1 MAVEDNEEEIE
12 LGLDSLESLEAEAL
26 KELGQEDETIE
37 DKQDNNLD
45 EDIQKKDNDSEDEQ
59 KDDKKGKIDEQ
70 EEEIKPDFKPIEFEI
85 AGQKIVLNS
94 EEELKAMLSK
104 GAESISKQDKSLEL
118 ESEIIK
124 QGKITADD
132 LKLLIDA
139 KNGDAKAIAKL
150 AKNSN
155 INILDVDEDD
165 ADSYVP
171 TFAPN
176 IVSDVERVARE
187 ISADTEHAAQFTSI
201 ASNLPNDF
209 KTAIMSNANDLKVFS
224 EHVKTGL
231 AQKIIPEAMK
241 LVYTKGM
248 SFSDAYV
255 AVGSDM
261 VKVKEQP
268 KQEERILT
276 DREKELRKKASES
289 GNNQSNGGKKTLTVD
304 DIANMSDE
312 DFEKLTAADLE

>member
-1 MAVEDNEEEIE
+1 MAVENNEEEVE
-12 LGLDSLESLEAEAL
+12 LELDSLESLEAEAL
-26 KELGQEDETIE
+26 KELKQEDETIE
-37 DKQDNNLD
+37 DKQDNDLD
-45 EDIQKKDNDSEDEQ
+45 KEYNDSEDEQ
-59 KDDKKGKIDEQ
+59 KNDKEDEVDEQ
-70 EEEIKPDFKPIEFEI
+70 KEETKPDFKPIEFEI

-139 KNGDAKAIAKL
+139 KNGDTKAIAKL

>member
-1 MAVEDNEEEIE
+1 MAIENKEEEIE
-12 LGLDSLESLEAEAL
+12 LELDSLESLEAEAL
-26 KELGQEDETIE
+26 KELEKEDETIE
-37 DKQDNNLD
+37 DEQDDDLD
-45 EDIQKKDNDSEDEQ
+45 ENIEEEDNKSEDEQ
-59 KDDKKGKIDEQ
+59 EDDKEDEQ
-70 EEEIKPDFKPIEFEI
+70 EEENKPDFKPIEFEI

-124 QGKITADD
+124 QGKLTADD

-155 INILDVDEDD
+155 IDILDVDSDD
-165 ADSYVP
+165 ADNYVP

>member
-1 MAVEDNEEEIE
+1 MAIENNEEEIE
-12 LGLDSLESLEAEAL
+12 LELDSIESLEAEAL
-26 KELGQEDETIE
+26 KELEQEDKTIE
-37 DKQDNNLD
+37 DEQDNDLENNA
-45 EDIQKKDNDSEDEQ
+45 EGKDKDSENEQ
-59 KDDKKGKIDEQ
+59 KDEIDEQ

-104 GAESISKQDKSLEL
+104 GAESISNQDKSLEL

-187 ISADTEHAAQFTSI
+187 ISADAEHAAQFTSI

-209 KTAIMSNANDLKVFS
+209 KTAIMSNANDLRVFS
-224 EHVKTGL
+224 EHIKTGL

-255 AVGSDM
+255 AVGSEM

-289 GNNQSNGGKKTLTVD
+289 GNNHSNSGKKTLTVD